1 MPCYLDY
8 KFLIYKWTCYF
19 NTKYNKYYKHL
30 VLKWF
35 FCRFQI
41 GWEPTF
47 LILGFSEKFC
57 IPLTTTRYDKLIG
70 YNEMSILSHS
80 EFSSVWSMWYSMEC
94 LFASQPDS
102 IHWAR
107 LVIMT
112 TWSGR
117 WLMLCTLD
125 VYGVCYSP
133 R

>member
-1 MPCYLDY
+1 
-8 KFLIYKWTCYF
+8 
-19 NTKYNKYYKHL
+19 
-30 VLKWF
+30 
-35 FCRFQI
+35 
-41 GWEPTF
+41 
-47 LILGFSEKFC
+47 
-57 IPLTTTRYDKLIG
+57 
-70 YNEMSILSHS
+70 MSILSHS

-125 VYGVCYSP
+125 VYGVSYDRSFFVCLYFLWSGRWLLLCSLSLYGVCYSSWWRLFAVSLNCFNSYIYNHGIFCFAANP
-133 R
+133 LNIKCFCKIIL

>member
-19 NTKYNKYYKHL
+19 NTKYYITSSIEMVFLPFSNRVGADFFDSW
-30 VLKWF
+30 VL
-35 FCRFQI
+35 
-41 GWEPTF
+41 WEVLYPT
-47 LILGFSEKFC
+47 
-57 IPLTTTRYDKLIG
+57 TTTRYDKLIG

-125 VYGVCYSP
+125 VYEVCYSP